1 MVFVVNNSMKLSSQ
15 AEGSTVTQLN
25 GNATIPKSPSFHSG
39 LDLVAN
45 KSINISKFSF
55 ASSTGSQEERSTMNS
70 NGNNM
75 RMTSSSSQPDQ
86 NSQTIFSFS
95 KFFSNA
101 NPLNNL
107 NIASGISSSIRQ
119 TQQPQ
124 NSGQMNQINQ
134 QNQANNQMNQNQ
146 LNQMNGNYYKTS
158 NVSTMGYSKQTDAM
172 KYTSN
177 TSSSIN
183 NMYSLSAANI
193 ASSAGPPITFFNKH
207 QQQHSSPSRAR
218 DRNLFDKVPNQDLQA
233 LPPMKGLI

>member
-45 KSINISKFSF
+45 KGINISKFTF
-55 ASSTGSQEERSTMNS
+55 APNTASQDERSTMNS

-119 TQQPQ
+119 PPQPQ
-124 NSGQMNQINQ
+124 NSSQMNQMNQ
-134 QNQANNQMNQNQ
+134 HNQVNQMNQNQ
-146 LNQMNGNYYKTS
+146 LNQMNGNYYKPN
-158 NVSTMGYSKQTDAM
+158 NVSTMSYGKQTDAM

-177 TSSSIN
+177 TTSSMNS
-183 NMYSLSAANI
+183 MYSMSTANN
-193 ASSAGPPITFFNKH
+193 ASNAGPPTSFFNKH
-207 QQQHSSPSRAR
+207 HQQHSSPSRAR
-218 DRNLFDKVPNQDLQA
+218 DRNLFDKVPNQDAQA
-233 LPPMKGLI
+233 LPPIKGLF